1 MQKVSIIFPLA
12 LLVTASCGK
21 APATPK
27 FFESEEEEK
36 ILPPDG
42 SNIDGLYMAKF
53 TTLNPH
59 INGTLLGS
67 ATIQRKQDDFF
78 AYVRLFSGG
87 PHVWHQ
93 QHVYTGKRCPTLQDD
108 LNGDGFIDSEEGQKV
123 WGDIIIPLDA
133 NINSQLKGNNIYPVA
148 DESGTYFYERVG
160 SFEKMFNDLKQTDN
174 SLLDDIVKIQPDEG
188 LAIEGKVAVIYGAD
202 ASAELPSSVSI
213 MKRLTP
219 QKSLPIACGVFKR
232 VTRIPGEDYDGTIP
246 GPIADVEEGQDR
258 PSEDG
263 WDIPGSGPESGSER
277 PEYPRSG
284 PNDSDSWQDR
294 IFNWWRDRWN
304 SWRGNR
310 SLTWGNEDS

>member
-1 MQKVSIIFPLA
+1 MQKPLIIFPLA

-21 APATPK
+21 APPTPS
-27 FFESEEEEK
+27 FFEAEEEET

-53 TTLNPH
+53 LTLNPH

-87 PHVWHQ
+87 AHVWHQ

-108 LNGDGFIDSEEGQKV
+108 KNGDGFIDSEEGKKI
-123 WGDIIIPLDA
+123 WGDVIIPLDS
-133 NINSQLKGNNIYPVA
+133 NINSQLRGNNIYPVA

-160 SFEKMFNDLKQTDN
+160 SFEKMFFDLKQDDH
-174 SLLDDIVKIQPDEG
+174 SLVDDMVKLNPDDG
-188 LAIEGKVAVIYGAD
+188 LAIEGKVAVIYGVD
-202 ASAELPSSVSI
+202 ASVELPSSVYAMNNLS
-213 MKRLTP
+213 P

-246 GPIADVEEGQDR
+246 GPVADVEDGQDR
-258 PSEDG
+258 PSDDG
-263 WDIPGSGPESGSER
+263 WEVPGTEIEGPQ
-277 PEYPRSG
+277 YPRNE
-284 PNDSDSWQDR
+284 PDDSESWQDR
-294 IFNWWRDRWN
+294 IFDWWRDRWR

-310 SLTWGNEDS
+310 SLTWGNERS